1 MHKLFKSIFGSKHE
15 RDLRQIQPIVDQV
28 NALEPKIKA
37 YSDNELK
44 NQTGILKQKLEQG
57 ASTEDILYEAFA
69 TCREAARRLLNMRHY
84 DVQIIGG
91 FILHQGRIA
100 EMKTGEGKTLVATLP
115 VYLNALS
122 GKGVHVVTVNDYLA
136 QRDMEWMGQIYRW
149 LGLTTGVI
157 HHDMDDQ
164 ERREA
169 YHADITYATNNE
181 LGFDYLRDNM
191 KFSAD
196 SYVQKKL
203 HYAIVDECDSI
214 LIDEA
219 RTPLI
224 ISGPAE
230 SSTEKYHS
238 INKIIPQL
246 EKDTHFT
253 MEEKTKTVSL
263 TDEGNHRVEELLS
276 IKNLFDPQHIGIIHH
291 IYQSL
296 KAHYLFKKDVDYMLQ
311 KGEVVIVDEFTG
323 RLMPGRRWS
332 DGLHQ
337 AVEAKEGVRVRNE
350 NQTLASI
357 TFQNYFRMY
366 EKLSG
371 MTGTAD
377 TEAIEFKKIYQL
389 EVSVIPTNKPIHRTD
404 YEDVIYKTDE
414 AKLKSIVTDIQ
425 ARSKKGQPIL
435 VGTVSIE
442 KSEKI
447 SRFLQKEKVD
457 HEVLNAKN
465 HAREADII
473 SQAGRKSAVTIAT
486 NMAGRGTDIVLGGN
500 PEFMAKMKVSNTE
513 HEEYEKVLALY
524 EKQCLEER
532 EKVVQAGGLYVI
544 GTERHEARRIDN
556 QLRGRSGRQGDPGA
570 SRFYLSLEDSL
581 MRIFN
586 GERLQR
592 IMNTLNLP
600 DDEPITAKMVS
611 RAIEGAQKKVEGYN
625 FDIRKHLLDYD
636 DVMNQQRTAI
646 YKIRKRVLQGKELDA
661 LLLDMLADVISEF
674 LDKFV
679 PEKAPPQHWKLTDIS
694 KSMYQHF
701 GIQTGDLSS
710 MNFQKAQDITE
721 YIKQKAK
728 AAFDEQ
734 RKSLKEACQELQRIL
749 LLQTIDEKWKD
760 YLQFIDHLK
769 EGINL
774 RGYAQKDPLIEYK
787 KEAFSAFQNLNA
799 TIALESLNKFMR
811 IQLIPQEEGGQ
822 VSLAELEMGAN
833 MGREGDDGAFSES
846 RLQYQGSRADEAS
859 AFAIPRSSQQRPPHP
874 LSGRESPLPEEE
886 GKKLNRAQRRQLKRR
901 QRRGGP

>member
-1 MHKLFKSIFGSKHE
+1 M
-15 RDLRQIQPIVDQV
+15 QPVVDQV
-28 NALEPKIKA
+28 NSLEPQLKD
-37 YSDNELK
+37 YSDEQLK
-44 NQTGILKQKLEQG
+44 GQTGLLKQKLEQG
-57 ASTEDILYEAFA
+57 ASVEDILPEAFA
-69 TCREAARRLLNMRHY
+69 TCREVARRLLNMRHY

-91 FILHQGRIA
+91 FVLHKGRIA

-136 QRDMEWMGQIYRW
+136 KRDVEWMGQIYRW
-149 LGLTTGVI
+149 LGLKTGVI
-157 HHDMDDQ
+157 YHDMDDV

-169 YHADITYATNNE
+169 YNADITYATNNE

-196 SYVQKKL
+196 GYVQRKL

-230 SSTEKYHS
+230 TSTEKYRS
-238 INKIIPQL
+238 INKIIPKL
-246 EKDTHFT
+246 EKDVHFT

-276 IKNLFDPQHIGIIHH
+276 ISNLFDPQNISIIHH

-296 KAHYLFKKDVDYMLQ
+296 KAHYLFRKDVDYMVE

-350 NQTLASI
+350 NQTLATI

-366 EKLSG
+366 DKLSG

-377 TEAIEFKKIYQL
+377 TEAIEFKKIYNL
-389 EVSVIPTNKPIHRTD
+389 EVSVIPTNQPIYRKD
-404 YEDVIYKTDE
+404 MEDVIYKTED
-414 AKLKSIVTDIQ
+414 AKLMSIVKDIQ
-425 ARSKKGQPIL
+425 SRSKKGQPIL

-447 SRFLQKEKVD
+447 SRFLQKEQVP

-465 HAREADII
+465 HSREADII
-473 SQAGRKSAVTIAT
+473 AQAGRKSAVTIAT

-500 PEFMAKMKVSNTE
+500 PEFMAKMKVPHTGSE
-513 HEEYEKVLALY
+513 GSEASKEYEKVFAEY
-524 EKQCLEER
+524 EKQCLAER
-532 EKVVQAGGLYVI
+532 EEVVQAGGLYVI
-544 GTERHEARRIDN
+544 GTERHESRRIDN

-570 SRFYLSLEDSL
+570 SRFYLSLEDGL

-625 FDIRKHLLDYD
+625 FDVRKHLLDYD
-636 DVMNQQRTAI
+636 DVMNQQRNAI
-646 YKIRKRVLQGKELDA
+646 YNMRKRVLKGKELDA
-661 LLLDMLADVISEF
+661 LLLDMLAHVISDF
-674 LDKFV
+674 LDRFV
-679 PEKAPPQHWKLTDIS
+679 PEKADSQHWKLTEIS
-694 KSMYQHF
+694 QILYQYF
-701 GIQTGDLSS
+701 GIPTGDLDS
-710 MNFQKAQDITE
+710 MNFQGASAVTE
-721 YIKQKAK
+721 HIKQKAK
-728 AAFDEQ
+728 EAFEVQ
-734 RKSLKEACQELQRIL
+734 KQSLKEACEEVQRIL
-749 LLQTIDEKWKD
+749 LLQTIDERWKD

-787 KEAFSAFQNLNA
+787 KEAFKAFENLNA
-799 TIALESLNKFMR
+799 NIALESLGKFMR
-811 IQLIPQEEGGQ
+811 IQLISQEEGGDTQ
-822 VSLAELEMGAN
+822 PTLSLREMGVVDMLAGEEGGAPRKGAGAN
-833 MGREGDDGAFSES
+833 ADAGKCRGKCRCRGRCRG
-846 RLQYQGSRADEAS
+846 
-859 AFAIPRSSQQRPPHP
+859 FAVSGLSGGRGFCFYHAP
-874 LSGRESPLPEEE
+874 LSAVPAVPARVNSLSG
-886 GKKLNRAQRRQLKRR
+886 
-901 QRRGGP
+901 